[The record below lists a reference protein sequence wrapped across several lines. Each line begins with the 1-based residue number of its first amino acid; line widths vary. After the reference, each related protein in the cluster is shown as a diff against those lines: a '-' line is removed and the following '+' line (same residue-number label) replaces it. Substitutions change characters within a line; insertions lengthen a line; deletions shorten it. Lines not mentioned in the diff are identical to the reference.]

1 MNSLHTIY
9 SIACIPFSFVIIIDF
24 RLMIF
29 THACELQLSF
39 NKLSLIPEGVGSF
52 VHLTVLDLR
61 FYSIYSCILVP
72 QAIATACVA

>member
-1 MNSLHTIY
+1 
-9 SIACIPFSFVIIIDF
+9 
-24 RLMIF
+24 MIF